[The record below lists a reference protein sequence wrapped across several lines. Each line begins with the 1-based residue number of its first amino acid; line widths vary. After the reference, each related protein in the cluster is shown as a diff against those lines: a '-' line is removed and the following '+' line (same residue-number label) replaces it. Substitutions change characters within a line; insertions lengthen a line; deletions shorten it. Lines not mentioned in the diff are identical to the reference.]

1 MIWEGILCIIDMI
14 ESREDLTFRKM
25 SKMSSVLFYQPGC
38 QQDSC
43 SPSQLFF
50 EVSIFLYMVAHNGQ
64 LEENILGFEMKP

>member
-1 MIWEGILCIIDMI
+1 MIWEGILSIIDMM

-38 QQDSC
+38 QQDFC

-50 EVSIFLYMVAHNGQ
+50 EVSIFLSMFAHNGQ
-64 LEENILGFEMKP
+64 LEEIILGFEMKP